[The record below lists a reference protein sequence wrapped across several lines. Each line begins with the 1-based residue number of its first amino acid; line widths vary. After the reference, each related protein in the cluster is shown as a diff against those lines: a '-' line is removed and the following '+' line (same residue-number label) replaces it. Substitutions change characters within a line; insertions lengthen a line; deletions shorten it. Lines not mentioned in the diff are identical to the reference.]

1 MKKVHVFEAIKNI
14 EVDASF
20 IPLPS
25 STTTNKEVV
34 EGAMKALN
42 KMDSLTEA
50 EKKKSISELLIFGIS
65 PTSGLS
71 IIKSE

>member
-1 MKKVHVFEAIKNI
+1 MKKVHVFEAIKNM
-14 EVDASF
+14 EVDVSF

-34 EGAMKALN
+34 EGSMKALN
-42 KMDSLTEA
+42 KMDNLNEA